1 MVKSKVAIIEDDL
14 AIAAMYE
21 FKLQSD
27 GYTVKR
33 AGDGKAGLALLEE
46 FQPDLLLLDLK
57 MPIMCGD
64 EMLEKLRATEWG
76 SGMRV
81 IVLTN
86 ISRDE
91 APSALRFLNVDRY
104 LVKAHH
110 TPKQLVE
117 VVNEVLHGNKQRP
130 ART

>member
-1 MVKSKVAIIEDDL
+1 MSDIKIAVIEDDA
-14 AIAAMYE
+14 AIGSMYE
-21 FKLQSD
+21 YKLLAE
-27 GYTVKR
+27 GFGVKR
-33 AGDGKAGLALLEE
+33 AENGVDGLKLAKEWG
-46 FQPDLLLLDLK
+46 PDLILLDIK
-57 MPIMCGD
+57 MPEMCGD

-76 SGMRV
+76 SNMRV

-110 TPKQLVE
+110 TPKQVVE
-117 VVNEVLHGNKQRP
+117 VVNEILHGPKHH
-130 ART
+130 ARA